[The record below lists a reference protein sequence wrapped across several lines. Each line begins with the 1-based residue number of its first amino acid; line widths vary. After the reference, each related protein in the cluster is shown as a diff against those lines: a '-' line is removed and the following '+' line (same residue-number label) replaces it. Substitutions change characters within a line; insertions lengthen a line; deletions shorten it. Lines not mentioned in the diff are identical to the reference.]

1 MHLGYYW
8 PFDLHPSFL
17 LSRKVVSVNFKGIM
31 KIEQASH
38 HDKITACLNGPIF
51 QPGSNTKGILIPQCC
66 KTHKIVQFW
75 EVTLHIICLKKLKYF
90 WNSFWMETSPL
101 FVSKFV
107 SYPLLPT
114 VYGPTCT
121 PLQSFSL
128 PLLLKLV
135 YSSAQKNGENENWTQ
150 CASQAL
156 MGPTQS
162 CDLILCLSKTFAI
175 SPYKMF

>member
-1 MHLGYYW
+1 M
-8 PFDLHPSFL
+8 L
-17 LSRKVVSVNFKGIM
+17 LKFF
-31 KIEQASH
+31 
-38 HDKITACLNGPIF
+38 LNGDM
-51 QPGSNTKGILIPQCC
+51 K
-66 KTHKIVQFW
+66 
-75 EVTLHIICLKKLKYF
+75 
-90 WNSFWMETSPL
+90 L

-114 VYGPTCT
+114 VYCPTCT
-121 PLQSFSL
+121 PLQILSL

-175 SPYKMF
+175 FTIQDVLDHYYQNQSKKEIKSLQFFPLK

>member
-1 MHLGYYW
+1 M
-8 PFDLHPSFL
+8 L
-17 LSRKVVSVNFKGIM
+17 LKLL
-31 KIEQASH
+31 
-38 HDKITACLNGPIF
+38 LNGDIR
-51 QPGSNTKGILIPQCC
+51 
-66 KTHKIVQFW
+66 
-75 EVTLHIICLKKLKYF
+75 
-90 WNSFWMETSPL
+90 L

-114 VYGPTCT
+114 VYCPTCT
-121 PLQSFSL
+121 PLQILSL

-175 SPYKMF
+175 FTIQDVLNYYQTNLKKKSNRYNFFLKIVQGNKIALIAQLIVSVKVRVRIITN

>member
-1 MHLGYYW
+1 M
-8 PFDLHPSFL
+8 L
-17 LSRKVVSVNFKGIM
+17 LKLL
-31 KIEQASH
+31 
-38 HDKITACLNGPIF
+38 LNGDIR
-51 QPGSNTKGILIPQCC
+51 
-66 KTHKIVQFW
+66 
-75 EVTLHIICLKKLKYF
+75 
-90 WNSFWMETSPL
+90 L

-114 VYGPTCT
+114 VYCPTCT
-121 PLQSFSL
+121 PLQILSL

-175 SPYKMF
+175 FTIQDVLDHYYQNQSKKEIKSLQFFPLKQGKAKISFYRSILELTLASLQWTNINNA